1 MIFPFG
7 VRLLKDK
14 WRSDM
19 WKLILPYS
27 IVQPI
32 LLRFR
37 HETIKRVNEEG
48 KGLINRYVLYLPIPS
63 PDESNSLLVREEKS
77 RKKRLCTVDS
87 LNGTLRFL
95 LCDVTLSPE
104 EATAASSQDPNILY
118 RRMAYLEANALGQES
133 WWYEGFKPTR

>member
-1 MIFPFG
+1 
-7 VRLLKDK
+7 
-14 WRSDM
+14 M

-37 HETIKRVNEEG
+37 HETIKRVDVDG
-48 KGLINRYVLYLPIPS
+48 KGLINRYVLDLPIPF
-63 PDESNSLLVREEKS
+63 PDESNYILLREEK
-77 RKKRLCTVDS
+77 RNKKRLCTGDS

-95 LCDVTLSPE
+95 PCDVTLSPE

-118 RRMAYLEANALGQES
+118 RRMAHLEANALGQQS
-133 WWYEGFKPTR
+133 WWYEGFRRTR

>member
-1 MIFPFG
+1 
-7 VRLLKDK
+7 
-14 WRSDM
+14 M

-37 HETIKRVNEEG
+37 HETVKRVDVDG
-48 KGLINRYVLYLPIPS
+48 KGLINRYVLDLPIPS
-63 PDESNSLLVREEKS
+63 PDERNYTLLREEKR

-95 LCDVTLSPE
+95 LCAVTLSPE
-104 EATAASSQDPNILY
+104 EATAVSSQDPNILN
-118 RRMAYLEANALGQES
+118 RRRVHLEANALTVVAS
-133 WWYEGFKPTR
+133 P

>member
-1 MIFPFG
+1 MHWVKRGGGRRDFA
-7 VRLLKDK
+7 LLDSPAYPSTFLACDYQASRCRGQ
-14 WRSDM
+14 RSYFY
-19 WKLILPYS
+19 W
-27 IVQPI
+27 
-32 LLRFR
+32 
-37 HETIKRVNEEG
+37 
-48 KGLINRYVLYLPIPS
+48 YVLDLPIPS
-63 PDESNSLLVREEKS
+63 PDERNSFLVREEKS
-77 RKKRLCTVDS
+77 RKKRLCTGDS